1 MGQPLANSIGA
12 AAPELSPAEI
22 RAALERIIASRTF
35 VKSERLCRFLQF
47 TVERTLAGEAGQLKE
62 YAIGRDVFDRDE
74 KYDPRIDSIV
84 RVEARRL
91 RSKLKLY
98 YDGPGAGD
106 PVRILFRRGG
116 YVPEFRRAEQRSIP
130 TSPETPSSAPALDT
144 RSVAVLPFANLSPE
158 PDQDSFCDGV
168 TDEIINTLAS
178 IPDLKVIARTSMF
191 HFRQGTGDVREIG
204 RRLGVGTII
213 EGSVRKSADRVR
225 ISASVVDASTGH
237 RLRTASF
244 DREMEGVF
252 AIQDEIAGEIAGSLR
267 ITLSEP
273 WRAAHQTQHDL
284 EAYTLFLRGRHA
296 LNKMTPAG
304 YRSAIEIF
312 EQAISR
318 FPAYAPPYAALSE
331 AFSRFFLWGLL
342 PPREAIPRARAAA
355 LEALRLDDRLAEAHL
370 ALGAVLLHHD
380 WQWEEGSRAV
390 RRARELQPSNVQA
403 HIYAATERMVRGAPE
418 EAIGLM
424 KAGIRLDPISLNA
437 NRALALGYYYLRQY
451 DSAIEWLT
459 RTLEIDPDFRE
470 AHYFMGQILLRRG
483 LYAEAAAEFRR
494 IAEQPALPTTLGALG
509 ETYARAGRI
518 GEARDMLAQWNS
530 CAARQ
535 YVPPASCAPIYA
547 ALGEWDAVLARLEQ
561 AYEDHS
567 AWLIFLGVDPL
578 YDPIRS
584 DPRFQSLLSRM
595 QLA

>member
-1 MGQPLANSIGA
+1 MGHPLANPIT
-12 AAPELSPAEI
+12 PVLSPAEI
-22 RAALERIIASRTF
+22 RAALERILASRIF

-47 TVERTLAGEAGQLKE
+47 TVERTLGGEAGQLKE

-91 RSKLKLY
+91 RAKLKLY
-98 YDGPGAGD
+98 YDGLGADD
-106 PVRILFRRGG
+106 PVRILFRRGS
-116 YVPEFRRAEQRSIP
+116 YVPVFRTAEQRSIP
-130 TSPETPSSAPALDT
+130 TSLEAPLSAPAFDT

-158 PDQDSFCDGV
+158 PDQDSFCDGM

-191 HFRQGTGDVREIG
+191 HFRQDTGDVREIG
-204 RRLGVGTII
+204 RKLGVGTII
-213 EGSVRKSADRVR
+213 EGSVRKSGDRVR

-252 AIQDEIAGEIAGSLR
+252 TIQDEIAGEIAGSLR
-267 ITLSEP
+267 ITLAQP
-273 WRAAHQTQHDL
+273 WRTAHSQTHHDL

-312 EQAISR
+312 EQAMSR

-331 AFSRFFLWGLL
+331 AFSRLYLWALL

-355 LEALRLDDRLAEAHL
+355 LEALRLDDRLADAQL

-380 WQWEEGSRAV
+380 WQWDEGARVV
-390 RRARELQPSNVQA
+390 RGALEQQPSNVQA
-403 HIYAATERMVRGAPE
+403 HIYAATERMVRGGPE
-418 EAIGLM
+418 DAIQLL

-483 LYAEAAAEFRR
+483 SYDGAEAEFRR

-518 GEARDMLAQWNS
+518 GEAREMLAQWNS

-535 YVPPASCAPIYA
+535 YVPPASCAPIHA
-547 ALGEWDAVLARLEQ
+547 ALGEWDAVFARLEQ
-561 AYEDHS
+561 AHGDHS

-595 QLA
+595 RLA